1 MTLTRDRYQ
10 VELGIPDYQLESG
23 CSHPFGAVPDKD
35 GVNFSI
41 FSEHATSVELLLFD
55 RDDSPQP
62 THIIQLNPKFNKT
75 FHFWHVYVKGLKA
88 GAHYAYR
95 VDGNPDLHHSGHRF
109 NKNKVL
115 LDPYARGNTNT
126 LWQRNNALG
135 TKDNLTTSMR
145 SVVIDISDYDWE
157 GDRPLNRPMS
167 DTVIYEVHVGG
178 FTRSSSSISKHPGT
192 FHGIIEKIPYLK
204 ELGITAVELLP
215 IFDFD
220 EKNLLRE
227 VNGKPLKDYWGYNPH
242 SYFAPEASYCAFPD
256 VGNHIREFRDLVKAL
271 HKEGIEVILDVVFN
285 HTDEGNHEGPTIS
298 FKGLFNSIFYHLV
311 HWDKQYYMDYSGC
324 GNTVN
329 CNHPIVEKLIVDC
342 LEFWV
347 KEMHVDGFRFD
358 EASILSRS
366 QDGIPMIHPP
376 VIWHIETSETLADTK
391 IIAEAWDAGGLYQI
405 GDFPGYRWAEWNG
418 RFRDDIRRFVK
429 GDPGIVGAVAWRLA
443 GSADLYQSSRHLP
456 INSINFISCH
466 DGFTLNDLV
475 SYNHKHNEANGENNQ
490 DGINDN
496 LSWNCGYEGETDNPQ
511 VDALRRR
518 QIKNFAAI
526 LLLSQGVPMIVA
538 GDEVRRTQKGNNNAY
553 CQDNEI
559 SWFDW
564 NLVQKNADIFRF
576 FKLMVNFRKCY
587 CHSALR
593 RSNFFTGEVN
603 ERGLADIAWHG
614 CKLFKPG
621 WHDSHARV
629 LAFTLGGF
637 EGEADI
643 HVMLNMYWEDLDFEI
658 PAIKGRKWCRVVD
671 TALSSPMDIV
681 EPGEETLVSGN
692 IYAVKERSVV
702 VLISKWFSINE
713 FPIRSEFNE

>member
-1 MTLTRDRYQ
+1 M
-10 VELGIPDYQLESG
+10 
-23 CSHPFGAVPDKD
+23 
-35 GVNFSI
+35 N
-41 FSEHATSVELLLFD
+41 
-55 RDDSPQP
+55 
-62 THIIQLNPKFNKT
+62 
-75 FHFWHVYVKGLKA
+75 
-88 GAHYAYR
+88 
-95 VDGNPDLHHSGHRF
+95 
-109 NKNKVL
+109 
-115 LDPYARGNTNT
+115 
-126 LWQRNNALG
+126 
-135 TKDNLTTSMR
+135 
-145 SVVIDISDYDWE
+145 
-157 GDRPLNRPMS
+157 
-167 DTVIYEVHVGG
+167 DTIIYEVHVGG
-178 FTRSSSSISKHPGT
+178 FTRSSSSDCKHPGT
-192 FHGIIEKIPYLK
+192 FSALIEKIPYLK

-220 EKNLLRE
+220 EKNVLRE
-227 VNGKPLKDYWGYNPH
+227 VNGKQLKDYWGYNPH

-256 VGNHIREFRDLVKAL
+256 IGNHIREFRDMVKAL
-271 HKEGIEVILDVVFN
+271 HKAGIEVILDVVFN
-285 HTDEGNHEGPTIS
+285 HTDEGNHEGPTIN

-366 QDGIPMIHPP
+366 QDGVPMLHPP

-405 GDFPGYRWAEWNG
+405 GEFPGYRWAEWNG

-475 SYNHKHNEANGENNQ
+475 SYNHKHNEANGEHNR

-496 LSWNCGYEGETDNPQ
+496 LSWNCGVEGETDNP
-511 VDALRRR
+511 DIDGLRRR

-526 LLLSQGVPMIVA
+526 LMLSQGVPMLVA

-559 SWFDW
+559 SWLDW
-564 NLVQKNADIFRF
+564 NLAEKNADILRF
-576 FKLMVNFRKCY
+576 FKLMIHFRKCY

-593 RSNFFTGEVN
+593 RSYFFTGEVN

-637 EGEADI
+637 DGESDI
-643 HVMLNMYWEDLDFEI
+643 HVMLNMYWENLDFEI
-658 PAIKGRKWCRVVD
+658 PPIKGRRWCKVID
-671 TALSSPMDIV
+671 TALPSPMDIV
-681 EPGEETLVSGN
+681 EPGEETVVSSN
-692 IYAVKERSVV
+692 VYSVKERSVV
-702 VLISKWFSINE
+702 VLVSKWFPVNE